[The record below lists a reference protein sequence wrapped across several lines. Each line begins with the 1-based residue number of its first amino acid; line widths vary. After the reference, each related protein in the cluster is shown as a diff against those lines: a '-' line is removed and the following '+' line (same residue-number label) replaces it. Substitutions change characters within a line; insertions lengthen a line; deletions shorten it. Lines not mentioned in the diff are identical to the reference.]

1 MRRRSGRRL
10 VAFGMT
16 VEAFLT
22 SEQVAEALSVTPQ
35 TIRNWIRKG
44 VLPAEKYGHVFRIRS
59 EDFAAFAGRRADS
72 VSSADQAD
80 VWAPGSAMLPRR
92 RARRPH
98 SVWDEASA
106 GLARRRS

>member
-1 MRRRSGRRL
+1 
-10 VAFGMT
+10 MT

-59 EDFAAFAGRRADS
+59 EDFAAFAGRQADDIS
-72 VSSADQAD
+72 PAAQAD
-80 VWAPGSAMLPRR
+80 VWAPESAMLPRR
-92 RARRPH
+92 RARHPH

-106 GLARRRS
+106 GLPSRRS

>member
-1 MRRRSGRRL
+1 
-10 VAFGMT
+10 MT
-16 VEAFLT
+16 GEAFLT

-59 EDFAAFAGRRADS
+59 EDFAAFAGRQVDS
-72 VSSADQAD
+72 ISPADQAD
-80 VWAPGSAMLPRR
+80 VWAPEGAMLPRR

-98 SVWDEASA
+98 SVWDEVSA
-106 GLARRRS
+106 GLPRRRS